1 MGMYK
6 KLRCG
11 RCSRILS
18 ERLRRFLFYI
28 QFIMS
33 RDYPLEKVRNF
44 GIVAHVDAGKTTTSE
59 RILYYTGESH
69 KIGEV
74 HEGNT
79 VTDWMEQERERGIT
93 ITAAAITCFWNPTY
107 MGTDL
112 SKKVRFNII
121 DTPGHIDF
129 TSEVKRSMRVLDG
142 AVVVFDGVAGV
153 EPQSETNWRYA
164 EEADV
169 PRICYINKLDR
180 TGASFEKSYA
190 SILERLSTK
199 AVRLQLPIGSEG
211 NFEGVVDLL
220 TQKSYRFEGE
230 MGKNVVPGEIPADMK
245 ADVEK
250 YRHELIERI
259 VENDD
264 AMMNDYL
271 EGKTCTEEQLKSA
284 LRKGVVANKIF
295 PVLTGSSLKNK
306 GVQLVLDAVVDF
318 LPSPLDLPSAKG
330 HNTDT
335 GAEETRPASDEA
347 PFAALVF
354 KLQVDPFVGALS
366 FFRVYSG
373 SIAAGDTVFDSA
385 NNKKERLG
393 RIVRLQAD
401 KREDVK
407 VVYAGE
413 IAAAVGLKEV
423 KIGHTLC
430 TAEHPIALESI
441 VFPEPVV
448 SMRIEPKTKADQEKM
463 GIALSR
469 LSDEDPTFRVTS
481 DPETMETIIS
491 GMGELHLEIIVDRMK
506 REFGVEASTGKPQV
520 AYRETI
526 QGTSD
531 VEYKHIKQ
539 TGGRG
544 QYGHVKIRVKPLE
557 PIVEGAKIKNNVDRE
572 DHFEFINNIKG
583 GVIPQ
588 EYIQPVKKGLKE
600 ALDRGVLAG
609 FPVVDV
615 SVELYDG
622 SYHDV
627 DSSEIAFKLAAIN
640 AMQDAMQKAKPVLL
654 EPIMKLDV
662 VTPEKF
668 MGDVTGMIN
677 SKRGSIEAMGERGQ
691 ARVVT
696 AKVPL
701 SELFG
706 FTTQLRSLTEGRAVP
721 NLEFSHYAIVPKVA
735 ADAVIAA
742 RK

>member
-1 MGMYK
+1 MA
-6 KLRCG
+6 
-11 RCSRILS
+11 
-18 ERLRRFLFYI
+18 
-28 QFIMS
+28 

-107 MGTDL
+107 MGTDI
-112 SKKVRFNII
+112 SQKVRFNII

-164 EEADV
+164 EEANV

-190 SILERLSTK
+190 SILDRLSKK
-199 AVRLQLPIGSEG
+199 AVRLQIPVGAEDQ
-211 NFEGVVDLL
+211 FEGVIDLL
-220 TQKSYRFEGE
+220 SMKAYKFEGE
-230 MGKNVVPGEIPADMK
+230 MGKNVIAYDIPANLMDEAK
-245 ADVEK
+245 K
-250 YRHELIERI
+250 YRAELVERI

-264 AMMNDYL
+264 VVMADFL
-271 EGKTCTEEQLKSA
+271 DGKEISYDVLKKT
-284 LRKGVVANKIF
+284 LRKGVVANQIF

-306 GVQLVLDAVVDF
+306 GVQLVLDAVVDY
-318 LPSPLDLPSAKG
+318 LPSPLDVPPAKG

-347 PFAALVF
+347 PFSALVF
-354 KLQVDPFVGALS
+354 KIQTDPFVGQLS

-373 SIAAGDTVFDSA
+373 TFEAGQTIYDSA
-385 NNKKERLG
+385 NNKKERVG

-407 VVYAGE
+407 TVYAGE
-413 IAAAVGLKEV
+413 IAAAVGMKEV

-430 TAEHPIALESI
+430 DADHPIALESI

-448 SMRIEPKTKADQEKM
+448 SMRVEPNTKADQERM
-463 GIALSR
+463 GMALSK
-469 LSDEDPTFRVTS
+469 LSDEDPTFRVKS
-481 DPETMETIIS
+481 DAETGETIIS
-491 GMGELHLEIIVDRMK
+491 GMGELHLEIIIDRMK
-506 REFGVEASTGKPQV
+506 REFNVQATTGKPQV

-531 VEYKHIKQ
+531 TEYKHIKQ

-544 QYGHVKIRVKPLE
+544 QYGHVKIKMKPLE
-557 PIVEGAKIKNNVDRE
+557 PVDPDKKVKNNVDRE
-572 DHFEFINNIKG
+572 EHFEFINDIKG

-588 EYIQPVKKGLKE
+588 EFIQPVKKGIKE
-600 ALDRGVLAG
+600 AMDRGVLAG

-615 SVELYDG
+615 SVDLYDG

-640 AMQDAMQKAKPVLL
+640 AFQEGMKKAKPVIL
-654 EPIMKLDV
+654 EPIMKLEV
-662 VTPEKF
+662 VVPEKF

-677 SKRGSIEAMGERGQ
+677 SKRGAIEAMGERGQ
-691 ARVVT
+691 ARVIT

-706 FTTQLRSLTEGRAVP
+706 FTTQLRSATEGRGVP
-721 NLEFSHYAIVPKVA
+721 NLEFSHYAVVPRNVQEEIVA
-735 ADAVIAA
+735 S